1 MSKSFERI
9 SCDEDDDDV
18 LFDVRKSMAL
28 ECDGLD
34 DERRELPEVVVI

>member
-1 MSKSFERI
+1 MLRDNF
-9 SCDEDDDDV
+9 DEDDEDV